1 METHLMDVVQDQ
13 IMLTKKGEVR
23 KRKPKKNNDYF
34 TEHTQAAILKY
45 RTSTNQDERD
55 KLYREEI
62 HYAFYKLSENII
74 HTFKFYYLD
83 SESIEDLKYELISFM
98 LEKLKLYDESKG
110 KAYSYFGTIIK
121 RYLIVYNKKNYKNKI
136 GRVEVEEVHNDNK
149 TVDSLIYEDFKDE
162 LDIDNTVNSF
172 ISRLDRDMFDIFQNE
187 NDLKVA
193 VCILEMFRKRE
204 ELDLFN
210 KKLIYI
216 YIKEMVDV
224 PTNSITRVIKR
235 LKLLYKEVLE
245 DHMRKTE
252 Y

>member
-1 METHLMDVVQDQ
+1 MDVVQDQ
-13 IMLTKKGEVR
+13 ILLTKKGEVR

-34 TEHTQAAILKY
+34 TEATQAAILKY
-45 RTSTNQDERD
+45 RECDKQHERD
-55 KLYREEI
+55 KIYREEI
-62 HYAFYKLSENII
+62 HQAFYKLSENII

-98 LEKLKLYDESKG
+98 LEKLKRYDESKG

-136 GRVEVEEVHNDNK
+136 SRVEMEDIDNESK
-149 TVDSLIYEDFKDE
+149 TVDSLIYEEFKDE
-162 LDIDNTVNSF
+162 PDVDGIVDVFINKID
-172 ISRLDRDMFDIFQNE
+172 REMFDIFQNE

-224 PTNSITRVIKR
+224 PTNSITRVIKK
-235 LKLLYKEVLE
+235 LKTVYKQVVE
-245 DHMRKTE
+245 DEMIKSE